1 MNHKIRVEPSGHEF
15 HTGPGETVLDA
26 ALREGLNLPYGCR
39 NGACGACKGKIVSG
53 KVHYGDK
60 PPSALTPE
68 ERAVGQALFCQAVPE
83 GDLIIEAKEVGTA
96 KDIAAK
102 TMPVR
107 VARMERLAPD
117 VMRLYLKLP
126 ATERLQFLAGQY
138 LDILLKDG
146 SRRGFSIANAPHD
159 DAFIEL
165 HVRYIEGGR
174 FTHHVFNQMKEKDI
188 LRIEG
193 PLGSFFLR
201 EESKRP
207 IILMGGGTGFA
218 PLKGM
223 IEHAFHVGLDR
234 PMHLFWGVR
243 AKRDLYLHELALS
256 WIAQHPNFHYT
267 PVLSDPQPE
276 DQWRGETGFVHEA
289 VMHAYPDLS
298 GQQVYMSGPPAM
310 INAARKAFREYSL
323 PEEHLFYDS
332 FEFANQ
338 PKSVA
343 EAATERHRERAITA
357 SNDG

>member
-1 MNHKIRVEPSGHEF
+1 MSHKIRIKPSGHEF
-15 HTGPGETVLDA
+15 HVEPGETVLDA

-39 NGACGACKGKIVSG
+39 NGACGACKGKVVSG
-53 KVHYGDK
+53 SVHYGDK
-60 PPSALTPE
+60 QPTALTPE
-68 ERAVGQALFCQAVPE
+68 ECAAGQALFCQALPE
-83 GDLIIEAKEVGTA
+83 SDLTIEAKEIGAA
-96 KDIAAK
+96 KDIVVK
-102 TMPVR
+102 IMPVR
-107 VARMERLAPD
+107 VSRLERLAPD

-165 HVRYIEGGR
+165 HVRYVEGGR
-174 FTHHVFNQMKEKDI
+174 FTHHVFSQMKEKDI

-201 EESKRP
+201 EESQRP
-207 IILMGGGTGFA
+207 IVLMGGGTGFA

-223 IEHAFHVGLDR
+223 IEHAFHIGLDR
-234 PMHLFWGVR
+234 PMHLFWGVC

-256 WIAQHPNFHYT
+256 WATRHPNFRYT

-276 DQWRGETGFVHEA
+276 DQWQGETGFVHEA
-289 VMHAYPDLS
+289 VVRAYPDLG

-310 INAARKAFREYSL
+310 ITAAKKVFRECGL
-323 PEEHLFYDS
+323 PDAHLFYDS
-332 FEFANQ
+332 FEFAGQ
-338 PKSVA
+338 PKTVAA
-343 EAATERHRERAITA
+343 EAGT
-357 SNDG
+357 

>member
-1 MNHKIRVEPSGHEF
+1 MNYKIRLEPSGREF
-15 HTGPGETVLDA
+15 HAEPGETVLDA

-39 NGACGACKGKIVSG
+39 NGACGACKGKVLSG
-53 KVHYGDK
+53 TVHYGDE

-68 ERAVGQALFCQAVPE
+68 EHAAGQALFCQAIPE
-83 GDLIIEAKEVGTA
+83 GDLAIEAQEIG
-96 KDIAAK
+96 AATEIVVK

-159 DAFIEL
+159 DAFVEL
-165 HVRYIEGGR
+165 HIRYVEGGR
-174 FTHHVFNQMKEKDI
+174 FTHHVFDQMKEKDI

-223 IEHAFHVGLDR
+223 IEHAFHSGLDR

-256 WIAQHPNFHYT
+256 WAAQHPSFRYT

-276 DQWRGETGFVHEA
+276 DQWQGATGFVHEA
-289 VMHAYPDLS
+289 VFQTYPDLDAY
-298 GQQVYMSGPPAM
+298 QVYMSGPPAM
-310 INAARKAFREYSL
+310 INAAKTAFREYGL
-323 PEEHLFYDS
+323 PDEHLFYDS
-332 FEFANQ
+332 FEFASQ
-338 PKSVA
+338 PKTVA
-343 EAATERHRERAITA
+343 EAAT
-357 SNDG
+357 